1 MVLHVA
7 MILRFSVPIS
17 NSLILAQLVLM
28 VWLHQGISFPPQHG
42 LSKNTAL
49 DT

>member
-7 MILRFSVPIS
+7 MFLRFLVPIS
-17 NSLILAQLVLM
+17 SSLILAQLVLM
-28 VWLHQGISFPPQHG
+28 VWLHRGISSPPRHG